1 MESAKLPQK
10 GVWVTMLSM
19 DNRVLFSGNLH
30 YINIMCFFKF
40 YISHFLSGGS
50 SGSSTFHDIM
60 ELNTTTTEWK
70 KIGELSSPRD
80 QHQMASVDV
89 TEFGCSL

>member
-1 MESAKLPQK
+1 MCKLK
-10 GVWVTMLSM
+10 IFLDS
-19 DNRVLFSGNLH
+19 
-30 YINIMCFFKF
+30 I
-40 YISHFLSGGS
+40 LSGGS
-50 SGSSTFHDIM
+50 SPSSDDIL

-89 TEFGCSL
+89 TKFGCSL

>member
-1 MESAKLPQK
+1 MCKLK
-10 GVWVTMLSM
+10 IFLDS
-19 DNRVLFSGNLH
+19 
-30 YINIMCFFKF
+30 I
-40 YISHFLSGGS
+40 LSGGS
-50 SGSSTFHDIM
+50 SGSSTFDDIL

>member
-1 MESAKLPQK
+1 MCKLK
-10 GVWVTMLSM
+10 IFLDS
-19 DNRVLFSGNLH
+19 
-30 YINIMCFFKF
+30 I
-40 YISHFLSGGS
+40 LSGGS
-50 SGSSTFHDIM
+50 SPSSDDIL